1 VREWGWVVEGC
12 EELVRESEKWR
23 GVREWEE
30 C

>member
-1 VREWGWVVEGC
+1 VVEGC